1 MTETVKEIM
10 KGIVGMAKKVGVGDA
25 FFRNRTKY
33 HVFFSLYLFFPLF
46 AIFLL
51 RENYSLESQQC
62 ALCVLL
68 ITVVKMRTMGDG
80 VSL

>member
-1 MTETVKEIM
+1 M
-10 KGIVGMAKKVGVGDA
+10 KGKSSKKGGGGDA
-25 FFRNRTKY
+25 FFRSRTKY
-33 HVFFSLYLFFPLF
+33 HVFFSIFFFPLF

-62 ALCVLL
+62 ALYVLL

>member
-1 MTETVKEIM
+1 M
-10 KGIVGMAKKVGVGDA
+10 KGRSSKKGGGMLFLGTGQNIM
-25 FFRNRTKY
+25 FSSLS
-33 HVFFSLYLFFPLF
+33 VFFSPLF

-51 RENYSLESQQC
+51 RENYSLECQQC
-62 ALCVLL
+62 ALYVLL

>member
-1 MTETVKEIM
+1 MLFLGAGQNIM
-10 KGIVGMAKKVGVGDA
+10 
-25 FFRNRTKY
+25 
-33 HVFFSLYLFFPLF
+33 FSSLSFFFPLF

-62 ALCVLL
+62 ALYVLL

>member
-1 MTETVKEIM
+1 M
-10 KGIVGMAKKVGVGDA
+10 KGKSSKEGGGGGNA

-33 HVFFSLYLFFPLF
+33 HVFSLSLFFFPLF

-51 RENYSLESQQC
+51 RENYSPESQQC
-62 ALCVLL
+62 ALYVLL